1 MKVDFMILGAQKCG
15 TTTLFDILNTHPNI
29 SGSSPKEPHFFST
42 TPDWKLHLDDYYK
55 IYDQKDGV
63 LHFEA
68 STDYTFYPYRNL
80 NIWDALYEIN
90 PEMKHIYI
98 VRNPKERIVSA
109 YMHMYQRGY
118 ADSSLEDALLE
129 EPLLVAVSRYYTQIK
144 PFIDK
149 FGREQ
154 VLILDFEDLKGNV
167 EQVVEQTANFLNI
180 DVNQFPKGYQSMR
193 SNVSLGNR
201 RKHHK
206 LDQLTLSQKVV
217 KKVMPGRWEKM
228 SNNSERAFTTKPTL
242 TPNQQQIICDLLH
255 LEILEIEKLLGK
267 DLSQWKNVG

>member
-15 TTTLFDILNTHPNI
+15 TTTLFDILNAHPKI

-42 TPDWKLHLDDYYK
+42 TPDWKLNLDDYYS

-68 STDYTFYPYRNL
+68 STDYTFYPHRNL

-90 PEMKHIYI
+90 PEMKFIYI

-118 ADSSLEDALLE
+118 LDGSLGQALFE
-129 EPLLVAVSRYYTQIK
+129 EPLLIAVSRYYTQIR
-144 PFIDK
+144 PFIEK

-154 VLILDFEDLKGNV
+154 VLILDFEDLKTNV
-167 EQVVEQTANFLNI
+167 EKVVQRTAEFLKV
-180 DVNQFPKGYQSMR
+180 DASQFPAGYQSMR

-201 RKHHK
+201 RQHHK
-206 LDQLTLSQKVV
+206 LDQLTFSQKIV
-217 KKVMPGRWEKM
+217 KKIMPGRWEKI
-228 SNNSERAFTTKPTL
+228 SDNSERSFTTKPQL
-242 TPNQQQIICDLLH
+242 TPQQQQIVCDLLH
-255 LEILEIEKLLGK
+255 LEILEIEKLLNK
-267 DLSQWKNVG
+267 DLSQWKAIE